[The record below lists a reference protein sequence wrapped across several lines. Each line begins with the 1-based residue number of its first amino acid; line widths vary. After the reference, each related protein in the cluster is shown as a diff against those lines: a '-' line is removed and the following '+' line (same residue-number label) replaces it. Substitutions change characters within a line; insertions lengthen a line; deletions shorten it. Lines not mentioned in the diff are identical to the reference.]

1 MIEELKK
8 HLQSVGKTDESWL
21 DLAKRFNILPNG
33 TNKQRSDKV
42 RKVYNNITKLDLVID
57 PEVRN
62 KEIFVNKITELLC
75 TNKITPSEFQ
85 NYCNSYPNVPQ
96 PNTIMTTGT
105 TNLWGSPSDYPFTA
119 PFSNPYKN
127 PYVHEEPAKVKSK
140 DWEEFEKW
148 KQSKNIQP
156 VKRSEDGMHLVI
168 GCAHCPYENQELVV
182 KLCSFISDYKHKIAG
197 FHLIGDFMNMGA
209 LSPHNDKTVD
219 LTGYTLGQ
227 EYFAGNKLLDVFD
240 SVLPKNIRK
249 TYLGGNHEF
258 WYDRYVSNIKN
269 FKTADALPSPYD
281 ALKLV
286 QRGYEVKT
294 DWKEDFF
301 IVGSY
306 HLIHGLYCS
315 TNPCKAHIDK
325 LRQNVLFAHTHRVGQ
340 HFEGKLHG
348 MNIGTL
354 ADINSEGF
362 KYSSRIERQAWN
374 NGFGVITVQGDYSQ
388 AELIVCTDNSFTYA
402 GKKY

>member
-1 MIEELKK
+1 MIEELKR

-42 RKVYNNITKLDLVID
+42 RRVASNINWNKDVLINTPLAEQPSEIFRTDSNTFSYAQEVSPMTINAQPVYNDEFYNRTTIK
-57 PEVRN
+57 N
-62 KEIFVNKITELLC
+62 KEWD
-75 TNKITPSEFQ
+75 EFR
-85 NYCNSYPNVPQ
+85 
-96 PNTIMTTGT
+96 
-105 TNLWGSPSDYPFTA
+105 
-119 PFSNPYKN
+119 
-127 PYVHEEPAKVKSK
+127 
-140 DWEEFEKW
+140 KW
-148 KQSKNIQP
+148 KESKNIQP

-340 HFEGKLHG
+340 YFEGKLHG

>member
-42 RKVYNNITKLDLVID
+42 RRVASNINWNKNVLINTPLIEQPNEIFRTDSNTFSYTQEVSPMTINAQPVYNDEFYNRTTIK
-57 PEVRN
+57 N
-62 KEIFVNKITELLC
+62 KEWD
-75 TNKITPSEFQ
+75 EFR
-85 NYCNSYPNVPQ
+85 
-96 PNTIMTTGT
+96 
-105 TNLWGSPSDYPFTA
+105 
-119 PFSNPYKN
+119 
-127 PYVHEEPAKVKSK
+127 
-140 DWEEFEKW
+140 KW
-148 KQSKNIQP
+148 KESKNITAI
-156 VKRSEDGMHLVI
+156 KRSEDGMHIVI
-168 GCAHCPYENQELVV
+168 GCTHCPYENQELVV

-269 FKTADALPSPYD
+269 FKTADALPSPYN

-374 NGFGVITVQGDYSQ
+374 NGFGIINVSGNESQ
-388 AELIVCTDNSFTYA
+388 AELIVCNNNSFYYA

>member
-1 MIEELKK
+1 MIEELKR

-42 RKVYNNITKLDLVID
+42 RRVASNINWNKNVLVNTPLVEQPDNIFNQISGCEVSHDYGKINSPDSFYTYQGQTNDLVLRTD
-57 PEVRN
+57 Q
-62 KEIFVNKITELLC
+62 
-75 TNKITPSEFQ
+75 S
-85 NYCNSYPNVPQ
+85 
-96 PNTIMTTGT
+96 NTTIQQQH
-105 TNLWGSPSDYPFTA
+105 N
-119 PFSNPYKN
+119 
-127 PYVHEEPAKVKSK
+127 K
-140 DWEEFEKW
+140 DWEEFRKW
-148 KQSKNIQP
+148 KESKNIQP

-168 GCAHCPYENQELVV
+168 GCTHCPYENQELVV

-227 EYFAGNKLLDVFD
+227 EYLAGNKLLDIFD

-269 FKTADALPSPYD
+269 FKTADALPSPYN

-325 LRQNVLFAHTHRVGQ
+325 LRQNVLFAHTHRIGQ

-348 MNIGTL
+348 MNIGTF
-354 ADINSEGF
+354 ADINSDGF

-374 NGFGVITVQGDYSQ
+374 NGFGIINVSGNESQ
-388 AELIVCTDNSFTYA
+388 AELIVCNNNKFFYG
-402 GKKY
+402 GKQY